1 MVLVNY
7 NNPKEFNSL
16 LQIVYVVLPVLFW
29 SVANWSLTTLI
40 DGEGKFSE
48 IFTSTCFALTPLI
61 LIGIPWILLSNF
73 ISAEEASFYYFM
85 QSFAVLWCLY
95 LLFVGN
101 MTVHQFTP
109 SKTVGSM
116 ILTVGAIGFMA
127 FLCLLFFNLIQQLLA
142 FDLQSSGDSTAILK
156 EDCRMKT
163 LKLIFFCILCLLIC
177 VTGCSNKMVSTD
189 EIKDIQLQQGDTVK
203 AVFTNSL
210 LPGMK
215 GIAENDNLQLYIND
229 ETAEIAV
236 LDKRNGS
243 IWRSNPADRDSDPI
257 ASGEK
262 KDLLSAQ
269 LILAFNNEFGQ
280 LNHTNSYNDSVARN
294 QIAFKLLPDGIKV
307 YYQFGTMEKTLE
319 DLPKYISKERFEE
332 KS

>member
-1 MVLVNY
+1 
-7 NNPKEFNSL
+7 
-16 LQIVYVVLPVLFW
+16 
-29 SVANWSLTTLI
+29 
-40 DGEGKFSE
+40 
-48 IFTSTCFALTPLI
+48 
-61 LIGIPWILLSNF
+61 
-73 ISAEEASFYYFM
+73 
-85 QSFAVLWCLY
+85 
-95 LLFVGN
+95 
-101 MTVHQFTP
+101 
-109 SKTVGSM
+109 
-116 ILTVGAIGFMA
+116 
-127 FLCLLFFNLIQQLLA
+127 
-142 FDLQSSGDSTAILK
+142 
-156 EDCRMKT
+156 
-163 LKLIFFCILCLLIC
+163 
-177 VTGCSNKMVSTD
+177 MVSTD

-203 AVFTNSL
+203 DVFTKSL

-215 GIAENDNLQLYIND
+215 GIAENDKLQLYIND

-332 KS
+332 KILS